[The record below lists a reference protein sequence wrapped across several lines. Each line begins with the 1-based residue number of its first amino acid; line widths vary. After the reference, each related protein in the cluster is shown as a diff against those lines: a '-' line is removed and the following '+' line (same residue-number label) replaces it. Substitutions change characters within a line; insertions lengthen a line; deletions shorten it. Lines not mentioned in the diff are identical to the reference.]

1 MELNESQIDAINKML
16 GESAPVVVKKVV
28 AKKVQKDEGEEDE
41 VVEMKKVKMAIKVIK
56 KVQEKLEKM
65 GEEKLTAALVKV
77 LEYLG
82 EEAAEK
88 EETEED

>member
-1 MELNESQIDAINKML
+1 MELNESQIETINRML

-41 VVEMKKVKMAIKVIK
+41 VVDMKKVAAAIKVLS
-56 KVQEKLEKM
+56 KVKEVLEKKE
-65 GEEKLTAALVKV
+65 EEKLVAAVEKA

-82 EEAAEK
+82 VETEK
-88 EETEED
+88 EDDEE